1 MQAHSIISQPW
12 RLLSA
17 SQGQGHNVFCDS
29 GVLCIPSPVLGRHV
43 LEGHSSWVSDAALT
57 ANGALGVT
65 CSGDE
70 LAVAWDLRDGSFLRI
85 LDGHCAEIRAA
96 VLTERGR

>member
-1 MQAHSIISQPW
+1 MHGATDDQ
-12 RLLSA
+12 LT
-17 SQGQGHNVFCDS
+17 DS
-29 GVLCIPSPVLGRHV
+29 VMRRHV

-57 ANGALGVT
+57 ANGALGIT

-70 LAVAWDLRDGSFLRI
+70 LAVAWDLSDGSFLRV
-85 LDGHCAEIRAA
+85 LEGHSAELRST